1 MAMRPSAA
9 ASASNGRLPGHHL
22 GDQPRLG
29 TGERAAGERGQQAGL
44 HDRRLADARRADDDQ
59 QTFVLEDLDHLADG
73 VVATVEV
80 VGVGLL
86 ECGEAAI
93 RVAGRHER
101 SRGVDGDGERV
112 PQICQQV
119 VHR

>member
-1 MAMRPSAA
+1 MTSHVSEPAIAPLA
-9 ASASNGRLPGHHL
+9 
-22 GDQPRLG
+22 
-29 TGERAAGERGQQAGL
+29 ERRQQAGL
-44 HDRRLADARRADDDQ
+44 HDRRLANARWADDDQ
-59 QTFVLEDLDHLADG
+59 QTFVREDLDHLPDG

-101 SRGVDGDGERV
+101 SRGVDADDERI
-112 PQICQQV
+112 PQICHQV
-119 VHR
+119 AHR